1 MMTQRLSALLLL
13 AGLSACQHLPPR
25 ADHSGGPI
33 EVLSVRPA
41 YRSDGRAEI
50 ALLISVDNVQ
60 PQPGAAKSVRWRMW
74 LRRHRFAEGEQ
85 LVNQLLLPQAAT
97 RFELV
102 LPLALRKAPAAA
114 DLAPVELSIRGDLT
128 VVIGGTEQ
136 TLPFAKTA
144 IVEAPTRPHSG
155 PDED

>member
-1 MMTQRLSALLLL
+1 MTQRLLALLLL
-13 AGLSACQHLPPR
+13 AGPSACQRVPPR
-25 ADHSGGPI
+25 ADQSGGPI
-33 EVLSVRPA
+33 QVLTVMPA

-50 ALLISVDNVQ
+50 TLLMSVDNGQ

-85 LVNQLLLPQAAT
+85 LVSQLLLPQAAT

-114 DLAPVELSIRGDLT
+114 DLGPVEVSIRGDLT
-128 VVIGGTEQ
+128 MIIGGAEQ
-136 TLPFAKTA
+136 TLSFAKTA
-144 IVEAPTRPHSG
+144 VVEAPSRPRG
-155 PDED
+155 GLDED